1 MRKIMII
8 GSGGAGKSTLAKQL
22 GNLLHIPVYHLDSL
36 FWKPGWQ
43 VAERQ
48 EWIEKQLKLMEQES
62 WILDGNYGATME
74 VRLQAADTVIF
85 LDYSTIRCL
94 YGIVKR
100 RIQYHGRTRPDMG
113 EGCPEKL
120 DLEFIRWV
128 ARFKKDK
135 SPTIKERLKQSSEI
149 NIIRLTGP
157 KQTKHFLQEL
167 QQEIS

>member
-22 GNLLHIPVYHLDSL
+22 GSLLHIPVYHLDSL
-36 FWKPGWQ
+36 FWKPGWE
-43 VAERQ
+43 AANRE
-48 EWIEKQLKLMEQES
+48 EWVQKQLDLMEQDR

-85 LDYSTIRCL
+85 LDYSTTRCL
-94 YGIVKR
+94 YRIVKR

-120 DLEFIRWV
+120 DLDFIRWV
-128 ARFKKDK
+128 ARFKKEK
-135 SPTIKERLKQSSEI
+135 SPAIKERLKQSSEI
-149 NIIRLTGP
+149 NIIRLSKP
-157 KQTKHFLQEL
+157 KQTKQFLQDL
-167 QQEIS
+167 QQNIS